1 LRRLPIVCAL
11 FGIVAVLG
19 APTQAAEAQE
29 ADAQQ
34 ADRAAFV
41 DVVQVA
47 GHLDPVVVDFLQRS
61 ITEAEATGAEALV
74 IQLDSPGSLVPTADL
89 DALTFAMAHAGVP
102 VAVWVGDAG
111 AQALGGAAR
120 LVTEAPVAGMA
131 PGARVGHLDRV
142 EAPICLDGRGCPEA
156 PAAVRT
162 GTVGPDEALELGI
175 VDLNAEESAILGSF
189 IAALDGREVA
199 GRELAT
205 ATFADQEDGP
215 PVATLDVQA
224 RLSKLPLV
232 SQLMHTVASPPV
244 AYLLLTIGLALL
256 VFELFTAGV
265 GIAGLVGAGSL
276 LLAAYG
282 LTVLPTSLLGLGLL
296 LLGTFGFAIDV
307 QTGAPRV
314 WTGIGVVAYA
324 VGSVLLF
331 EDGIR
336 LGWLPLVAGVV
347 AMVLMMLA
355 GLPATIRSRFSTPTI
370 GRTWMV
376 GELGEAMAD
385 VRPEGVVRVREA
397 LWPAFAN
404 RSTPITAGD
413 RVRVIGIEGTR
424 LEVEP
429 EAGGA
434 RDHHERRSSA

>member
-1 LRRLPIVCAL
+1 MRRLPIVCAL
-11 FGIVAVLG
+11 FGILAVLG
-19 APTQAAEAQE
+19 APAAGAQE
-29 ADAQQ
+29 GQ
-34 ADRAAFV
+34 AAAFV

-47 GHLDPVVVDFLQRS
+47 GYVDPVVSDFLLRAV
-61 ITEAEATGAEALV
+61 EDAESSGAEVLV
-74 IQLDSPGSLVPTADL
+74 IQLDSPGSLLDQAEL
-89 DALTFAMAHAGVP
+89 DALSFRLSHADVP

-120 LVTEAPVAGMA
+120 LVLDAPLAGLA
-131 PGARVGHLDRV
+131 PGAEVGRLDRV
-142 EAPICLDGRGCPEA
+142 APPICLPGQTCREHPS
-156 PAAVRT
+156 PVRS
-162 GTVGPDEALELGI
+162 GTVGPDEALELGL

-189 IAALDGREVA
+189 IAALDGREVD
-199 GRELAT
+199 GRELET
-205 ATFADQEDGP
+205 ASFAEQEEGP

-224 RLSKLPLV
+224 RLAKLPLL

-276 LLAAYG
+276 VLAAYG
-282 LTVLPTSLLGLGLL
+282 LTVLPTNVLGLALL
-296 LLGTFGFAIDV
+296 VLGTFGFAVDV

-314 WTGIGVVAYA
+314 WTAVGVVAYA
-324 VGSVLLF
+324 VGSLLLF
-331 EDGIR
+331 EDPVS

-370 GRTWMV
+370 GRSSMV
-376 GELGEAMAD
+376 GELGEAVAD
-385 VRPEGVVRVREA
+385 VTPDGVVRVREG

-404 RSTPITAGD
+404 RSTPIAAGEV
-413 RVRVIGIEGTR
+413 VRVVAIDGTR

-429 EAGGA
+429 EVGGA
-434 RDHHERRSSA
+434 RDHRERRGTG

>member
-1 LRRLPIVCAL
+1 MRRLPIVCAL
-11 FGIVAVLG
+11 FGILAALG
-19 APTQAAEAQE
+19 APAAGAQE
-29 ADAQQ
+29 GEA
-34 ADRAAFV
+34 AAFV

-47 GHLDPVVVDFLQRS
+47 GYVDPVVADFLLGAIEDAERS
-61 ITEAEATGAEALV
+61 GAEVLV
-74 IQLDSPGSLVPTADL
+74 IQLDSPGTLVDQAEL
-89 DALTFAMAHAGVP
+89 DALSFRLAHADVP

-120 LVTEAPVAGMA
+120 LVLDAPLAGMA
-131 PGARVGHLDRV
+131 PGADVGRLDRV
-142 EAPICLDGRGCPEA
+142 SPPICLPGQACREYPS
-156 PAAVRT
+156 PVRS
-162 GTVGPDEALELGI
+162 GTVGPDEALELGL

-189 IAALDGREVA
+189 IAALDGREVDGA
-199 GRELAT
+199 ELET
-205 ATFADQEDGP
+205 ASFAEQEEGP

-224 RLSKLPLV
+224 RLAKLPLL

-276 LLAAYG
+276 VLAAYG
-282 LTVLPTSLLGLGLL
+282 LTVLPTNLLGLALL
-296 LLGTFGFAIDV
+296 VVGTFGFAVDV

-314 WTGIGVVAYA
+314 WTAVGVVAYA
-324 VGSVLLF
+324 VGSLLLF
-331 EDGIR
+331 EDPVS
-336 LGWLPLVAGVV
+336 LGWLPLVAGLV

-370 GRTWMV
+370 GRASMV
-376 GELGEAMAD
+376 GELGEAVAD
-385 VRPEGVVRVREA
+385 VTPDGVVRVREG

-404 RSTPITAGD
+404 RSTPIAAGEV
-413 RVRVIGIEGTR
+413 VRVVAIDGTR

-429 EAGGA
+429 EVGGA
-434 RDHHERRSSA
+434 RDHRERRGTG

>member
-1 LRRLPIVCAL
+1 MRRLPIVCAL
-11 FGIVAVLG
+11 FGILAALG
-19 APTQAAEAQE
+19 APPAGAQE
-29 ADAQQ
+29 GEA
-34 ADRAAFV
+34 AAFV

-47 GHLDPVVVDFLQRS
+47 GYVDPVVSDFLLGAV
-61 ITEAEATGAEALV
+61 EDAESSGAEVLV
-74 IQLDSPGSLVPTADL
+74 IQLDSPGSLLDQAEL
-89 DALTFAMAHAGVP
+89 DALSFRLSHADVP

-120 LVTEAPVAGMA
+120 LVLDAPLAGLA
-131 PGARVGHLDRV
+131 PGAEVGRLDRV
-142 EAPICLDGRGCPEA
+142 APPICLPGQTCREYPA
-156 PAAVRT
+156 PVRS
-162 GTVGPDEALELGI
+162 GTVGPDEALELGL

-189 IAALDGREVA
+189 IAALDGREVD
-199 GRELAT
+199 GRELET
-205 ATFADQEDGP
+205 ASFAEQEEGP

-224 RLSKLPLV
+224 RLAKLPLL

-276 LLAAYG
+276 VLAAYG
-282 LTVLPTSLLGLGLL
+282 LTVLPTNLLGLALL
-296 LLGTFGFAIDV
+296 VLGTFGFAVDV

-314 WTGIGVVAYA
+314 WTAVGVVAYT
-324 VGSVLLF
+324 VGSLLLF
-331 EDGIR
+331 QDPVS

-370 GRTWMV
+370 GRSSMV
-376 GELGEAMAD
+376 GELGEAVAD
-385 VRPEGVVRVREA
+385 VTPDGVVRVREA

-404 RSTPITAGD
+404 RSTPIAAGD
-413 RVRVIGIEGTR
+413 VVRVVAIDGTR

-429 EAGGA
+429 EVGGA
-434 RDHHERRSSA
+434 RDHRERRSTS

>member
-1 LRRLPIVCAL
+1 MRRLPIVCAL
-11 FGIVAVLG
+11 FGILAALG
-19 APTQAAEAQE
+19 APAAAAQE
-29 ADAQQ
+29 DEPAP
-34 ADRAAFV
+34 FV

-47 GHLDPVVVDFLQRS
+47 GYVDPVVADFLLDAVGD
-61 ITEAEATGAEALV
+61 AEASGAEVLV
-74 IQLDSPGSLVPTADL
+74 IQLDSPGSLLDQAAL
-89 DALTFAMAHAGVP
+89 DALSFRLSHADVP

-120 LVTEAPVAGMA
+120 LALDAPLAGLA
-131 PGARVGHLDRV
+131 PGAEVGRLDRV
-142 EAPICLDGRGCPEA
+142 APPICLPGQTCREYP
-156 PAAVRT
+156 PSIRS
-162 GTVGPDEALELGI
+162 GTVGPDEALELGL

-189 IAALDGREVA
+189 IAALDGREVD
-199 GRELAT
+199 GRELET
-205 ATFADQEDGP
+205 ASFADQGEGP

-224 RLSKLPLV
+224 RLAKLPLL

-276 LLAAYG
+276 VLAAYG
-282 LTVLPTSLLGLGLL
+282 LTVLPTNLLGLALL
-296 LLGTFGFAIDV
+296 VLGTFGFAVDV

-314 WTGIGVVAYA
+314 WTALGVVAYA
-324 VGSVLLF
+324 VGSLLLF
-331 EDGIR
+331 EDPVS

-370 GRTWMV
+370 GRSSMV
-376 GELGEAMAD
+376 GELGEAVAD
-385 VRPEGVVRVREA
+385 VTPDGVVRVREA

-404 RSTPITAGD
+404 RSTPIGAGD
-413 RVRVIGIEGTR
+413 VVRVVAIDGTR

-429 EAGGA
+429 EIGGA
-434 RDHHERRSSA
+434 RDHRERRGTS